1 MPSFVETR
9 QYQSELDV
17 VKRETGQSSIVAFR
31 ATAVADGRNDFAGK
45 FNFGYFNVYE

>member
-31 ATAVADGRNDFAGK
+31 ATAVADGINDFAGK